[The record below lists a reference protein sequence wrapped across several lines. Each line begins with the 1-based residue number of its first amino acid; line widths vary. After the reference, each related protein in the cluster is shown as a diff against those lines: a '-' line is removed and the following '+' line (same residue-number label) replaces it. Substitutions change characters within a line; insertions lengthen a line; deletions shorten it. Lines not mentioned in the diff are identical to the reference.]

1 MTYFEAEQYLRS
13 YKKFIDLNKGLANRR
28 QELKSRLYTLK
39 AVDTER
45 DAVQGGEKN
54 TALYSLIDKIIE
66 IEQEMK
72 FKEMEAFSKQWEI
85 EQEIDKLN
93 YPYCAILRRFYL
105 ENKTLE
111 KIAVDLYLSYP
122 HIKRLKRFGIE
133 KFAEMQNEMKLWYTM
148 ILSHML

>member
-13 YKKFIDLNKGLANRR
+13 YKKFIDLNKCLANRR

-45 DAVQGGEKN
+45 DTIQGGEKN

-72 FKEMEAFSKQWEI
+72 FKEAEAFSKQWEI

-93 YPYCAILRRFYL
+93 YPYCAILR
-105 ENKTLE
+105 
-111 KIAVDLYLSYP
+111 KILLRKQDIGKKLLLIYIF
-122 HIKRLKRFGIE
+122 HIR
-133 KFAEMQNEMKLWYTM
+133 M
-148 ILSHML
+148 

>member
-13 YKKFIDLNKGLANRR
+13 YKKFIDLNKCLANRR

-45 DAVQGGEKN
+45 DTIQGGEKN

-72 FKEMEAFSKQWEI
+72 LKEAEAF
-85 EQEIDKLN
+85 
-93 YPYCAILRRFYL
+93 F
-105 ENKTLE
+105 KTMGNR
-111 KIAVDLYLSYP
+111 A
-122 HIKRLKRFGIE
+122 G
-133 KFAEMQNEMKLWYTM
+133 N
-148 ILSHML
+148 